1 MKKFKIISAL
11 VIIVVLGI
19 TGYYFFFAAYSN
31 GYRVGTII
39 KMSQRGV
46 VFKTNEGQLHTGG
59 VTAGGEGGLA
69 STIWDF
75 SVERG
80 SDKILDK
87 ISKAA
92 DEQKRVKL
100 FYNEKFYQWSF
111 FGDTKYFI
119 EEVEILESK
128 TAPAPELKIEP
139 KVEIEAE
146 LENEEE
152 QSSDEN
158 TMF

>member
-1 MKKFKIISAL
+1 MKKFKIISVL

-19 TGYYFFFAAYSN
+19 VGYFFFFASYSS

-80 SDKILDK
+80 SDQILDK

-100 FYNEKFYQWSF
+100 FYKEKFYQWAF

-128 TAPAPELKIEP
+128 TAPKPELKTDR
-139 KVEIEAE
+139 KKKMKQ
-146 LENEEE
+146 N
-152 QSSDEN
+152 
-158 TMF
+158 